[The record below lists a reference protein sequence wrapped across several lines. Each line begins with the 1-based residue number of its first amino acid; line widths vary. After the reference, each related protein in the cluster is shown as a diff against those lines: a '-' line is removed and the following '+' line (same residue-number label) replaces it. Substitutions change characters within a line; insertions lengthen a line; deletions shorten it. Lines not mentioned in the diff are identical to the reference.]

1 MPGLPL
7 SEDLRLAVLTRVRSG
22 CDALLDRHVT
32 RALGVQF
39 EDDYVG
45 MGGLGGADGLLETR
59 RGYTFGHV
67 TRRLGGYD
75 RAVALTDAVEACLT
89 AS

>member
-1 MPGLPL
+1 VPGLAL
-7 SEDLRLAVLTRVRSG
+7 SEDLRLAVLAPVRSG
-22 CDALLDRHVT
+22 YDALLDRDV
-32 RALGVQF
+32 RWGLGVQF